1 MYAPSTV
8 SAHYYQQK
16 VNVSQANHLL
26 AYPISVKTS
35 QKHIVIGVQVLG
47 KKKTSPTTTHHPSLC
62 PPPDTAPSP
71 SLLPACPLLVLASNP
86 QDAYFKA
93 DVFVCGYTY
102 VSDPTKWRC
111 SNGPVP
117 DDSWLTADFDDSA
130 WDPATVAVSTT
141 DRSID
146 IRRRN
151 LRCCWPSQH
160 AFLSP
165 NLIPPH
171 RPSW

>member
-47 KKKTSPTTTHHPSLC
+47 KKTLPTTTHHPSR
-62 PPPDTAPSP
+62 PPDTAPSP
-71 SLLPACPLLVLASNP
+71 SLSACPLLVLASNP

-130 WDPATVAVSTT
+130 WDPATVAVSPTY
-141 DRSID
+141 RSMTRG
-146 IRRRN
+146 RR

-160 AFLSP
+160 AFFSP
-165 NLIPPH
+165 NHPPH
-171 RPSW
+171 RPS